1 MELVN
6 VETLHSNAIMCF
18 CKFSYSALFGKFWVP
33 SAMRFLCVRRPLR
46 RSAKAN
52 DIGGL
57 RLAQKDLD
65 ARSHLG
71 IDRPIRSVFAF
82 LISVGFRNKALAI
95 SCI

>member
-6 VETLHSNAIMCF
+6 AETLYSNAIMRF
-18 CKFSYSALFGKFWVP
+18 CKFSYSGLFGRFWIP

-52 DIGGL
+52 DIGGV
-57 RLAQKDLD
+57 RLAQEDLD
-65 ARSHLG
+65 TRSHLG

-82 LISVGFRNKALAI
+82 LISVGFRNKALAA